1 MVSWHK
7 LLQVLQL
14 EDHRKFLLENF
25 YFNDLNKFNLEK
37 IKLKKTSKLNQ
48 YLYESKGFNI
58 LRWHFRPEIIFLI
71 IYGEKNISLETNEK
85 LIKGLGLFSDIIK
98 IRINLIIFKN
108 PENSFTAKRSITL
121 GLKKNPNFLKF
132 IPYKILNK
140 LLSQALELIATRVD
154 KKLLL
159 KLSDLAQN

>member
-14 EDHRKFLLENF
+14 EDHREFLLENF

-37 IKLKKTSKLNQ
+37 IQLKKTSKLNQ

-71 IYGEKNISLETNEK
+71 KGKFTKSLSVTNN
-85 LIKGLGLFSDIIK
+85 GLV
-98 IRINLIIFKN
+98 IFK
-108 PENSFTAKRSITL
+108 FLDASIKSL
-121 GLKKNPNFLKF
+121 
-132 IPYKILNK
+132 
-140 LLSQALELIATRVD
+140 TRFSPIQTVVG
-154 KKLLL
+154 
-159 KLSDLAQN
+159 